1 MRARVLF
8 LLITLSI
15 LFSTE
20 ILLGKKNEVPMK
32 LSVRQ
37 QVDSELHNLKR
48 NLESSK
54 SGDSSWKLLEKSE
67 KDIQSVRS
75 HNPRQFDKDE
85 VYMDTLMNSLI
96 EIPRK
101 NEFKKDECA
110 GYRSSIISHFDPQN
124 EEKPAPPVAQALE
137 ILSLLCR

>member
-1 MRARVLF
+1 
-8 LLITLSI
+8 LSI

-37 QVDSELHNLKR
+37 QVDSEIHNLKR
-48 NLESSK
+48 NLESAR
-54 SGDSSWKLLEKSE
+54 GDVPWKLLEKSE

-85 VYMDTLMNSLI
+85 IYMDTLMNSLV
-96 EIPRK
+96 EIPRR
-101 NEFKKDECA
+101 NEFKIDECED
-110 GYRSSIISHFDPQN
+110 YRSSIISHFDPQN
-124 EEKPAPPVAQALE
+124 EEKPAPPVEQALE
-137 ILSLLCR
+137 ILYLLCR